1 MSWKPLLAALLL
13 PLCLG
18 LGSRALAQRT
28 PEIVIVVRE
37 TGLDSGAP
45 PPQPVRLGQMLT
57 VYQRAGGRLY
67 AVINAPENPRGRNW
81 GWIDASCALPLKQAG
96 PHFSKLLEK
105 DPKNAAAYLGRA
117 AAELALDQP
126 DKVIADCDQVLK
138 LEAHSAP
145 AFQLRARAWI
155 AKEQTEKAIAD
166 LSEVLKLQPERTD
179 AYRMRGD
186 AWRKQKDYAK
196 AGGDYSRLLRLS
208 PNDCEAYN
216 YRGMCRFEKGQYEKA
231 IADFN
236 EALCRQPESIQAF
249 EGRGFTWQRL
259 HAYDKADDDFTES
272 IRVMDAQAW
281 SCCRTTWSFVF
292 QGNLRGAATWFAS
305 FQETYHRR
313 ADAYACRADC
323 SFIRGDFD
331 KALADYN
338 TALWINPNSVRGHAA
353 RGGYWEWLKRYDL
366 AMTDFDAAL
375 KLDPKF
381 AVSYHAHRGNCRA
394 RQGQNDQALADFDA
408 ALRLE
413 PDNAHACNA
422 VAWFRAT
429 CQEAKYRDGKLA
441 LTLATRAC
449 QKTDWQGY
457 GIIDTLAAAHAEAGD
472 FDEAVRWQKKALE
485 MADPKSKKEMTERLA
500 LYQSHQPYRQPV
512 ETAATAK

>member
-18 LGSRALAQRT
+18 PGSRVLAQRT
-28 PEIVIVVRE
+28 PETVIVVRE
-37 TGLDSGAP
+37 TGLDSGTP
-45 PPQPVRLGQMLT
+45 PLQPVRLGQMLT

-67 AVINAPENPRGRNW
+67 VVINAPENPRGRNW
-81 GWIDASCALPLKQAG
+81 GWIDAACALPLKQAA

-138 LEAHSAP
+138 LEANSAS

-155 AKEQTEKAIAD
+155 AKDQTEKAIAD
-166 LSEVLKLQPERTD
+166 LSEVLKLQPDRTD

-186 AWRKQKDYAK
+186 AWRKQKDYEK

-216 YRGMCRFEKGQYEKA
+216 YRGMCRYEKGEYEKA

-236 EALCRQPESIQAF
+236 EALCRQPESVQAF
-249 EGRGFTWQRL
+249 EGRGFAWQRL
-259 HAYDKADDDFTES
+259 HAYDKAEDDFTES
-272 IRVMDAQAW
+272 IRMLDGQAW
-281 SCCRTTWSFVF
+281 SWCRTTWSAVF

-305 FQETYHRR
+305 FQETYLRR
-313 ADAYACRADC
+313 AHAYVCRANC
-323 SFIRGDFD
+323 YCAQGDFD
-331 KALADYN
+331 QALADYDR
-338 TALWINPNSVRGHAA
+338 ALWINPHSARAYAA
-353 RGGYWEWLKRYDL
+353 RGGYWEWLKRYDR
-366 AMTDFDAAL
+366 AMADFDAAL

-381 AVSYHAHRGNCRA
+381 AGSYRAHRGSCRA
-394 RQGQNDQALADFDA
+394 RQGQNDQALADFDE

-413 PDNAHACNA
+413 PDNDRVCNI

-429 CQEAKYRDGKLA
+429 CAEAKYRDGKLA
-441 LTLATRAC
+441 LTLAAKAC
-449 QKTDWQGY
+449 QKTDWQQY
-457 GIIDTLAAAHAEAGD
+457 WTIDTLAGAHAEAGD

-485 MADPKSKKEMTERLA
+485 MADPMAKKEMAQRLA

-512 ETAATAK
+512 ETAR

>member
-1 MSWKPLLAALLL
+1 
-13 PLCLG
+13 
-18 LGSRALAQRT
+18 
-28 PEIVIVVRE
+28 
-37 TGLDSGAP
+37 
-45 PPQPVRLGQMLT
+45 
-57 VYQRAGGRLY
+57 
-67 AVINAPENPRGRNW
+67 
-81 GWIDASCALPLKQAG
+81 
-96 PHFSKLLEK
+96 
-105 DPKNAAAYLGRA
+105 
-117 AAELALDQP
+117 
-126 DKVIADCDQVLK
+126 
-138 LEAHSAP
+138 
-145 AFQLRARAWI
+145 
-155 AKEQTEKAIAD
+155 
-166 LSEVLKLQPERTD
+166 
-179 AYRMRGD
+179 MRGD

-449 QKTDWQGY
+449 QKTDSQGY

-485 MADPKSKKEMTERLA
+485 MADPKSKKEMTGAWPSTSRISPTASRWRRQRRRSSAAGNGLRAVPSRRVGLACAKVRCWGGKYDRGRTVWFCSVDRICHSSRSDAMMVAVGFNPRLPSA
-500 LYQSHQPYRQPV
+500 VATRPSLPDSKWKENGINRITSAKSILRGPGWACARYPILSHL
-512 ETAATAK
+512 